1 MEQIEYSES
10 CLPEVAVEQTEAVD
24 KQILSLWS
32 CSRADQNK
40 PNLSEVAVEQIKAIN
55 HIHLKL

>member
-32 CSRADQNK
+32 CSGADRSYHDK
-40 PNLSEVAVEQIKAIN
+40 SYLPEVAVEQTEDS
-55 HIHLKL
+55 